1 MSKDNESIKS
11 INMTDADGKDV
22 SYRIE
27 EIENGYIICE
37 SKSWQEGD
45 DFKAESRKYYSKD
58 NPFAKEAENM
68 YDIMKSAMGED

>member
-1 MSKDNESIKS
+1 MGQDSESIKS
-11 INMTDADGKDV
+11 INMTDSDGKDV

-37 SKSWQEGD
+37 NKSWQEGEE
-45 DFKAESRKYYSKD
+45 FHSESRKYYSKD

-68 YDIMKSAMGED
+68 YDIMKSAMGEE